1 MKYWIR
7 TIILFGVFLIA
18 VGVSTGMFS
27 PKKSELTLEDI
38 EAMMTSLSNWGRW
51 GKQDQVG
58 ALNLITTEKKKQ
70 AAALVKRGIS
80 VSLSHNVIKDP
91 VGNSASFHHK
101 MTHTGLDPNS
111 HSSGDIFS
119 VQYHGYTQTHV
130 DALCHFFYKGKMYNG
145 FPQQEVTQD
154 GAGKLSVINLKN
166 GIFTRGVL
174 VDLPRLWGVDYLSD
188 GKAIYAED
196 LQAWEK
202 KSGVRIQSGDALL
215 IRTGRWVRRSEKG
228 PWNSKVPA
236 AGLHASCLP
245 WLKERDVAIL
255 GSELALDVYP
265 SGVEGL
271 SSPVHTVAIVA
282 MGVPILDNCD
292 FDELSRI
299 ANDLGRWE
307 FLLMA
312 APLAVDGGTGS
323 PLNPLAIF

>member
-18 VGVSTGMFS
+18 VRVSTGMLS

-38 EAMMTSLSNWGRW
+38 GAMMTSLSNWGRW

-91 VGNSASFHHK
+91 VGNSASFHHE

-145 FPQQEVTQD
+145 FPQQAVTQD
-154 GAGKLSVINLKN
+154 GAGKLSVITARSYFQPM
-166 GIFTRGVL
+166 IFLMKPDTSL
-174 VDLPRLWGVDYLSD
+174 LQTTYLQLRSSSM
-188 GKAIYAED
+188 
-196 LQAWEK
+196 EK
-202 KSGVRIQSGDALL
+202 KL
-215 IRTGRWVRRSEKG
+215 T
-228 PWNSKVPA
+228 
-236 AGLHASCLP
+236 
-245 WLKERDVAIL
+245 
-255 GSELALDVYP
+255 
-265 SGVEGL
+265 
-271 SSPVHTVAIVA
+271 
-282 MGVPILDNCD
+282 
-292 FDELSRI
+292 
-299 ANDLGRWE
+299 
-307 FLLMA
+307 
-312 APLAVDGGTGS
+312 
-323 PLNPLAIF
+323 